1 MFRHVLVLFLC
12 AAVLLSGC
20 VTMTIAGAKPERDST
35 KESFLK
41 MVGVIGD
48 GLIAGVATIGLYN
61 AGFEPVDPD
70 DSDVSLGNVAEGVL
84 FTCIILASL
93 IVVSDILL
101 SDLVPRE
108 EDKQEGGAAE
118 EDEAVE

>member
-1 MFRHVLVLFLC
+1 MFRPVLVLFLC

-20 VTMTIAGAKPERDST
+20 VTMTIATAKPERDST
-35 KESFLK
+35 KESFLQ

-48 GLIAGVATIGLYN
+48 GLIAGLATIVLYE

-70 DSDVSLGNVAEGVL
+70 DVSLDNFIAGVL
-84 FTCIILASL
+84 FTCIILESL

-101 SDLVPRE
+101 SNLVPRE

-118 EDEAVE
+118 EDEAAE